1 LGQAEDVTS
10 HEASNDA
17 AVLAL
22 FDVLGRRWTLRIIW
36 ALHGEAMTYR
46 PLAAAIPAM
55 STAMLTQRLRDLRA
69 AGLVEHEHGAGYRL
83 TPLGRDL
90 LAHLTPL
97 GEWAERVAFG
107 SETPPR

>member
-1 LGQAEDVTS
+1 MTA

-17 AVLAL
+17 ALLAL
-22 FDVLGRRWTLRIIW
+22 FDVLGRRWTLRILW
-36 ALHGEAMTYR
+36 ALRGEAMTYR
-46 PLAAAIPAM
+46 PLAAAIPDM

-97 GEWAERVAFG
+97 REWAERVAFHSG
-107 SETPPR
+107 PAPP